1 MPTTPRRAGFLDSD
15 DADSYGGRGLTHYDL
30 GDPMRTIADFDKA
43 IDLDPREAFHY
54 ASWAL

>member
-1 MPTTPRRAGFLDSD
+1 MLDFDKAIELDSD
-15 DADSYGGRGLTHYDL
+15 DADSYGSRELTHYDL
-30 GDPMRTIADFDKA
+30 DDPMRTIADFDKA